1 MKIRKGIRDCI
12 HKQEIRFST
21 KISKTSVEAR
31 PQPTDS
37 WRLQQGVAV
46 GTAGPQVGGQEPGML
61 PAYAWGPSMAPMG
74 PLHTFPLP
82 SQREGAV

>member
-1 MKIRKGIRDCI
+1 MLGKKKWSRLFKPFEETNVKFSCKNMKIRKGIRDCI

-61 PAYAWGPSMAPMG
+61 PA
-74 PLHTFPLP
+74 
-82 SQREGAV
+82 